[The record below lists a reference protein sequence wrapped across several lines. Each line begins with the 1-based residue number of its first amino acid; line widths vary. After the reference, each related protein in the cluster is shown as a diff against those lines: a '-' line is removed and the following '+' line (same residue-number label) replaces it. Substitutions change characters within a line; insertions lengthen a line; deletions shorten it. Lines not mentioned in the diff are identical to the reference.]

1 MRGNTRHFDSA
12 IWRSLS
18 TSVTLVIPA
27 YNEAER
33 LVHTMPVLKAEFG
46 DAPNVEVLIVD
57 DGSDDATAQVVTDH
71 IRGWSQ
77 ARLVRLPWN
86 QGKGSAIKAGVA
98 AARGERIVF
107 MDADLSADLADLPHL
122 VAALDDAEVALGSRS
137 IAGSRV
143 VYAQS
148 RFFRQIQSKSFNG
161 LACAMVNVVA
171 SDTQCGFKAFRAPA
185 GKLLF
190 HLSEAKGFAFD
201 VEVLALSQ
209 LLGFRIVEVPVEWVE
224 AKGTTVRPIRDPI
237 LMARDLLRTRRR
249 CQRLE
254 KLFGRQVWEVA
265 EAPRIRAFGD
275 SLDELAYALAS
286 EAKASPIEGDV
297 FVDLT
302 SSESS
307 APHPEVPVGLTA
319 GQVTPSSTDL

>member
-1 MRGNTRHFDSA
+1 MRGNARHFDST

-18 TSVTLVIPA
+18 TTVTILIPA
-27 YNEAER
+27 YNEEAR
-33 LVHTMPVLKAEFG
+33 LARTMPLLRATFI
-46 DAPNVEVLIVD
+46 DAPNIELLVID
-57 DGSDDATAQVVTDH
+57 DGSVDGTVSVVTEH

-86 QGKGSAIKAGVA
+86 QGKGAAIKAGVA

-148 RFFRQIQSKSFNG
+148 RFFRKLQSKSFNG

-185 GKLLF
+185 AKLLF
-190 HLSEAKGFAFD
+190 HLCEAKGFAFD
-201 VEVLALSQ
+201 VEVLALAQ
-209 LLGFRIVEVPVEWVE
+209 LLGFRVVEVPVEWVE
-224 AKGTTVRPIRDPI
+224 AQGTTVKPILDPIR
-237 LMARDLLRTRRR
+237 MVRDLMRTRRR
-249 CQRLE
+249 CQGLE
-254 KLFGRQVWEVA
+254 ERFGRTVWEAA

-275 SLDELAYALAS
+275 SLDALAQALA
-286 EAKASPIEGDV
+286 EEVTVDADGDV
-297 FVDLT
+297 FLDLT
-302 SSESS
+302 RDSGP
-307 APHPEVPVGLTA
+307 ATHPEVPVGLA
-319 GQVTPSSTDL
+319 PDQVTPPNPEI

>member
-1 MRGNTRHFDSA
+1 MRGNARHFDSA

-18 TSVTLVIPA
+18 TTVTLVIPA

-33 LVHTMPVLKAEFG
+33 LSRTMPLLRATFG

-57 DGSDDATAQVVTDH
+57 DGSSDGTADVVTTH

-86 QGKGSAIKAGVA
+86 QGKGAAIKAGVA

-122 VAALDDAEVALGSRS
+122 VAALDDAEVALGSRA

-148 RFFRQIQSKSFNG
+148 RFFRKLQSKSFNG

-201 VEVLALSQ
+201 VEVLALAQ

-224 AKGTTVRPIRDPI
+224 AKGTTVKPVLDPIR
-237 LMARDLLRTRRR
+237 MVRDLLRTRRR
-249 CQRLE
+249 TLRLE
-254 KLFGRQVWEVA
+254 RNFGRTVWEAA
-265 EAPRIRAFGD
+265 EAPRVRAFGD
-275 SLDELAYALAS
+275 SLDVLAQALAAETPEPS
-286 EAKASPIEGDV
+286 EHAT

-302 SSESS
+302 GDAD
-307 APHPEVPVGLTA
+307 APASHPEVPVGLA
-319 GQVTPSSTDL
+319 PDQVTPPPADL